1 VPEVVVAEGSLA
13 LAIRI
18 AGERAGTLAAQAR
31 HVPEAADRIV
41 GADAANEVADRP
53 ATDVRQRRAGHRTDV
68 APREGPDGA
77 SHAAVGIRLVERGHL
92 RPPFRAIV

>member
-1 VPEVVVAEGSLA
+1 VVAEGSLA

-41 GADAANEVADRP
+41 GADAAKRSCGSARDGRP
-53 ATDVRQRRAGHRTDV
+53 AASGRA
-68 APREGPDGA
+68 PDGCRA
-77 SHAAVGIRLVERGHL
+77 EG
-92 RPPFRAIV
+92 RPG